1 MNISYILIVLSMAFE
16 NVLLVVILIGVVLF
30 GAKKL
35 PELARALGKAQSEFE
50 KGKRESIRET
60 FTEEN
65 RSGSKQDELTS
76 EPRTDNDIRK

>member
-1 MNISYILIVLSMAFE
+1 MAFE

-30 GAKKL
+30 GAQKL

-60 FTEEN
+60 STEDN
-65 RSGSKQDELTS
+65 RGVSKQDELTS
-76 EPRTDNDIRK
+76 EPTTDNDIR

>member
-1 MNISYILIVLSMAFE
+1 MHIWYTLILLNMAFE

-30 GAKKL
+30 GAQKL

-60 FTEEN
+60 FTEDN
-65 RSGSKQDELTS
+65 IGMSKQDELTS
-76 EPRTDNDIRK
+76 EPATDNDIR

>member
-1 MNISYILIVLSMAFE
+1 MAFE

-30 GAKKL
+30 GAQKL

-60 FTEEN
+60 FTEDN
-65 RSGSKQDELTS
+65 IGMSKQDELTS
-76 EPRTDNDIRK
+76 EPATDNDIR

>member
-1 MNISYILIVLSMAFE
+1 MHIWYTLIVLSMAFE

-50 KGKRESIRET
+50 KGKRDSIRET
-60 FTEEN
+60 FTEKN
-65 RSGSKQDELTS
+65 SSMVKQDELTS
-76 EPRTDNDIRK
+76 EPRTDNDIR

>member
-1 MNISYILIVLSMAFE
+1 MHIWYTLILLNMAFE

-30 GAKKL
+30 GAQKL

-60 FTEEN
+60 STEDT
-65 RSGSKQDELTS
+65 RGMSKQDELTS
-76 EPRTDNDIRK
+76 EPTTYNDIR

>member
-1 MNISYILIVLSMAFE
+1 MHIWYILIVLSMAFE

-50 KGKRESIRET
+50 KGKRESFRERS
-60 FTEEN
+60 TEEN
-65 RSGSKQDELTS
+65 RSVSKQDELTS
-76 EPRTDNDIRK
+76 EPRTDNDIR

>member
-1 MNISYILIVLSMAFE
+1 MHIWYTLILLNMAFE

-30 GAKKL
+30 GAQKL

-60 FTEEN
+60 STENN
-65 RSGSKQDELTS
+65 RGVSKQDELTS
-76 EPRTDNDIRK
+76 EHTTDNDIR

>member
-1 MNISYILIVLSMAFE
+1 MHIWYTFIVLSMAFE
-16 NVLLVVILIGVVLF
+16 NVLLVVILIGVVFF

-60 FTEEN
+60 STEDT
-65 RSGSKQDELTS
+65 RGMSKQDELTS
-76 EPRTDNDIRK
+76 EPTTDNDIR

>member
-1 MNISYILIVLSMAFE
+1 MAFE

-60 FTEEN
+60 STEEN
-65 RSGSKQDELTS
+65 RSVSKQAELTS

>member
-1 MNISYILIVLSMAFE
+1 MAFE

-50 KGKRESIRET
+50 KGKRESIREAS
-60 FTEEN
+60 TEVN
-65 RSGSKQDELTS
+65 TSKLKQNELSS
-76 EPRTDNDIRK
+76 EPKTDNSMT

>member
-1 MNISYILIVLSMAFE
+1 MAFE

-50 KGKRESIRET
+50 KGKRESIREM

-65 RSGSKQDELTS
+65 RSVSKQDELTS
-76 EPRTDNDIRK
+76 EPMTDNDIRK

>member
-1 MNISYILIVLSMAFE
+1 MHIWYTLIVLNMAFE

-30 GAKKL
+30 GAQKL

>member
-1 MNISYILIVLSMAFE
+1 MHIWYTLIVLNMAFE

-30 GAKKL
+30 GAQKL

-60 FTEEN
+60 STEDN
-65 RSGSKQDELTS
+65 RGVSKQDELTS
-76 EPRTDNDIRK
+76 EPTTDNDIR

>member
-1 MNISYILIVLSMAFE
+1 MHIWYTLVVLNMAFE

-30 GAKKL
+30 GAQKL

-60 FTEEN
+60 STEDT
-65 RSGSKQDELTS
+65 RGMSKQDELTS
-76 EPRTDNDIRK
+76 EPTTDNDIR

>member
-1 MNISYILIVLSMAFE
+1 MHIWYTLILLNMAFE

-30 GAKKL
+30 GAQKL

-60 FTEEN
+60 STEDN
-65 RSGSKQDELTS
+65 RGVSKQDELTS
-76 EPRTDNDIRK
+76 

>member
-1 MNISYILIVLSMAFE
+1 MHIWYILIVLSMAFE

-30 GAKKL
+30 GARKL

-60 FTEEN
+60 STEEN
-65 RSGSKQDELTS
+65 RTVSKQDELTL
-76 EPRTDNDIRK
+76 EPRNDNDIR

>member
-1 MNISYILIVLSMAFE
+1 MHIWYTLIVLNMAFE

-30 GAKKL
+30 GAQKL

-60 FTEEN
+60 STEEN
-65 RSGSKQDELTS
+65 RGMLKQDELTS
-76 EPRTDNDIRK
+76 EPTTDNDRR

>member
-1 MNISYILIVLSMAFE
+1 MHIWYTLILLNMVFE

-30 GAKKL
+30 GAQKL

-60 FTEEN
+60 STEDN
-65 RSGSKQDELTS
+65 RGMSKQDELTS
-76 EPRTDNDIRK
+76 EPTTDNDIS

>member
-1 MNISYILIVLSMAFE
+1 MHIWYTLIVLNMAFE

-30 GAKKL
+30 GAQKL

-60 FTEEN
+60 STENN
-65 RSGSKQDELTS
+65 RGVSKQDELTS
-76 EPRTDNDIRK
+76 EPTTDNDIRY